1 MTHIVGGILLRHS
14 LFSYRQRVSGLK
26 QTVNNS
32 VADSR
37 TKYFMVTHEKFSLL
51 VVYKPG
57 LRSVF

>member
-32 VADSR
+32 VAASTAAR
-37 TKYFMVTHEKFSLL
+37 AAQRAWQ
-51 VVYKPG
+51 P
-57 LRSVF
+57 